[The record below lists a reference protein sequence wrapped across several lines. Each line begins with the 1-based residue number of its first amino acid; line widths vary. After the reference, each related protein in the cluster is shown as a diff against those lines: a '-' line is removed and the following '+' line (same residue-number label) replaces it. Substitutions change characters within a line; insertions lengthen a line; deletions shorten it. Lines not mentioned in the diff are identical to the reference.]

1 MKRLELHDLVN
12 AVLLAVVLAVA
23 GYFMLQWLGSAGAI
37 WDEGFFDSEKVDTI
51 DDEELAE
58 RAAEVD
64 VVGSRPAN
72 EVSVIVGNGSDGRDG
87 LAGRAS
93 ERLATIGYGMIA
105 PVNKEGDPVDDSSVY
120 YADGFRLDAVRVA
133 LLLGFEED
141 NVQPLLARN
150 PGVPTD
156 GADVIV
162 VLGNNAPL

>member
-1 MKRLELHDLVN
+1 MKRIEIHDLVN
-12 AVLLAVVLAVA
+12 GTLLIAALGVC
-23 GYFMLQWLGSAGAI
+23 GFFMLQWLGDAGDI
-37 WDEGFFDSEKVDTI
+37 WGDGFFNSEKVDTI

-64 VVGSRPAN
+64 VVGSRPPN
-72 EVSVIVGNGSDGRDG
+72 EVSVIVGNGSEGRDG

-105 PVNKEGDPVDDSSVY
+105 PVNKDGEADDQSFVY

-133 LLLGFEED
+133 LLLGFDE
-141 NVQPLLARN
+141 NLVQPLLDRN

-156 GADVIV
+156 GADVV
-162 VLGNNAPL
+162 VILGNNAPI